1 MYQEVDGRL
10 IEVRTMGRLSLGW
23 LKDDSSHFN
32 NRDLSP
38 QPFVQLFWG
47 FDNWPLNRGW
57 LLKWR
62 LNCIIFVGKLQCR
75 ASHTSDAGLMAFL
88 PQ

>member
-1 MYQEVDGRL
+1 MYQEVDFRL
-10 IEVRTMGRLSLGW
+10 IEVRTMGKLFFGF

-38 QPFVQLFWG
+38 QPFVQLFWD

-62 LNCIIFVGKLQCR
+62 LNCILLVNYSVEHHI
-75 ASHTSDAGLMAFL
+75 
-88 PQ
+88 PQMQV